1 MQKCES
7 RKSRPVLN
15 KGCVVLH
22 FQLIIWGHFF
32 ALNFVVLMHKFEN
45 INQMHHQGDNV
56 SKRGNLSHICRAL
69 NWTLQYHHFFQPCQ
83 PPPLYVPSVQEQS
96 ENGFSSAGL
105 TVISGD
111 NPAGLTSSANAIRR
125 MGPLETLDSH
135 RPITV
140 HFGQVR
146 VNYTMLG
153 AIYYLD
159 GNKLKLISFYKIH
172 IFKLLF
178 PTTLEQLYLDI
189 FVTL

>member
-1 MQKCES
+1 MQKCVS
-7 RKSRPVLN
+7 RKSRPVLS
-15 KGCVVLH
+15 KGYVVLH
-22 FQLIIWGHFF
+22 VQWIIWGHFF

-45 INQMHHQGDNV
+45 RNQMHHQGDNV
-56 SKRGNLSHICRAL
+56 SKREPFTHLSGPCYL
-69 NWTLQYHHFFQPCQ
+69 SWTLWYHHFFQPCQ
-83 PPPLYVPSVQEQS
+83 PPPLFVPSVQEQS

-111 NPAGLTSSANAIRR
+111 NPADLTSSANAIRR

-146 VNYTMLG
+146 VNYAMVG

-159 GNKLKLISFYKIH
+159 GNKLKLISFYKMH
-172 IFKLLF
+172 IF
-178 PTTLEQLYLDI
+178 
-189 FVTL
+189 

>member
-1 MQKCES
+1 
-7 RKSRPVLN
+7 
-15 KGCVVLH
+15 
-22 FQLIIWGHFF
+22 
-32 ALNFVVLMHKFEN
+32 
-45 INQMHHQGDNV
+45 MHHQGDNV
-56 SKRGNLSHICRAL
+56 SKRENISHICWAL
-69 NWTLQYHHFFQPCQ
+69 VTSAENCSTITSFSRVSLHLSVSP
-83 PPPLYVPSVQEQS
+83 VQEQS

-146 VNYTMLG
+146 VNYTMVG

-159 GNKLKLISFYKIH
+159 GNKLKLISFYKMH

-178 PTTLEQLYLDI
+178 PTTLEQLY
-189 FVTL
+189 FKM

>member
-1 MQKCES
+1 MRIKEVKTRLKQRVCS
-7 RKSRPVLN
+7 FTLPVNYLRS
-15 KGCVVLH
+15 
-22 FQLIIWGHFF
+22 FF
-32 ALNFVVLMHKFEN
+32 ALNFVVLMYEFEN
-45 INQMHHQGDNV
+45 INQMHHQGDKEKTFHTSVKPLLPQLNTAV
-56 SKRGNLSHICRAL
+56 PSILSAMSASTSLC
-69 NWTLQYHHFFQPCQ
+69 
-83 PPPLYVPSVQEQS
+83 PSVQEQS

-111 NPAGLTSSANAIRR
+111 NTAGLTSSANAIRR

-146 VNYTMLG
+146 VNYTMVG

-159 GNKLKLISFYKIH
+159 GNILKLISFCKMH

-178 PTTLEQLYLDI
+178 PTTLEQLY
-189 FVTL
+189 FKM